1 MKIELQIN
9 RASLSSSH
17 TSCTL
22 VLPSCLIMKKRK
34 GEIVAVLPARDGG
47 LGTTAVDGGLDE
59 TVAAARRP
67 RCDRRPQRHR
77 CDRQPRRE
85 TILDAAPPR
94 RPRCN
99 GDAADGREKKRAA
112 RRNLLLVEWA
122 VMSSGTL
129 FSLADHTP
137 AIYTNG

>member
-1 MKIELQIN
+1 
-9 RASLSSSH
+9 
-17 TSCTL
+17 
-22 VLPSCLIMKKRK
+22 MKKRK

-67 RCDRRPQRHR
+67 RCDRR
-77 CDRQPRRE
+77 PRRE

-122 VMSSGTL
+122 VMSSAWWQTVG
-129 FSLADHTP
+129 SHS
-137 AIYTNG
+137 TN